1 MPRLFWKIFLWF
13 WGAMIVI
20 GLSLYFVVLT
30 ARPEPLPEPWRDGT
44 ATALTAVGANATA
57 AWERGG
63 SAAALGALT
72 TSRQSSNRRFWLF
85 NSQGQELSGQ
95 PLPRQGRGGPRESPL
110 GPLGSL
116 LEPDH
121 SGGRR
126 GHGRDHRGPEGP
138 ADFGGPPESDPLDDP
153 NFIAEAPPNKPV
165 ILPDESRLPQ
175 VVNAAAHAGHIVFA
189 ISGPSAVAAQ
199 PIRSASGKNYVIAAL
214 IPRPEAGRTLAEPV
228 VQMIGGLC
236 VLVLSGLICAG
247 LVRYITAPLVSLR
260 IATQHFASGELT
272 ARTRADQRRRRDE
285 VADLG
290 RDFDIMAE
298 RIETLVHGQR
308 QLLGDISHE
317 LRSPLARLRMALALS
332 RRYAEQG
339 ITGAELQQGLD
350 RIGRETGRLDELIG
364 QLLDLTR
371 LDNEKLGEGMPLQL
385 DTLLRDIVADA
396 QFEARA
402 QRKDVVLRAT
412 APCHLTGH
420 RDLLQSALENIIRN
434 AIRYTPEGTPVEVTL
449 TVDIGAT
456 IRVRDHGKGVPP
468 EALPHLFTPFYRVE
482 TARDRK
488 SGGVGLGLAITER
501 AVRAHGGSIIA
512 TNAPDGGLE
521 MTIKLPI
528 SELKVKS

>member
-1 MPRLFWKIFLWF
+1 VTRLFWKIFLWF

-20 GLSLYFVVLT
+20 GLALYFVVLT
-30 ARPEPLPEPWRDGT
+30 ARPEPLPEPWRTGT
-44 ATALTAVGANATA
+44 TTALTVVGANAAA

-63 SAAALGALT
+63 APAALNALT
-72 TSRQSSNRRFWLF
+72 TSRQSSNSRFWLF
-85 NSQGQELSGQ
+85 DSQGRELSGQ
-95 PLPRQGRGGPRESPL
+95 PLPRGGRRGRPGMEL
-110 GPLGSL
+110 GPLGRL
-116 LEPDH
+116 FDRRPLPHPPDLD
-121 SGGRR
+121 GP
-126 GHGRDHRGPEGP
+126 PEGP
-138 ADFGGPPESDPLDDP
+138 MDRGRPPEGLGPNAPDPLESAP
-153 NFIAEAPPNKPV
+153 AGWPAE
-165 ILPDESRLPQ
+165 LPDEAHLPR
-175 VVNAAAHAGHIVFA
+175 VADRAAHAGHILFA
-189 ISGPSAVAAQ
+189 LAGPSTMAAE
-199 PIRSASGKNYVIAAL
+199 PIRSASGKRYVIAAVM
-214 IPRPEAGRTLAEPV
+214 PRPQAGRTLAEPM
-228 VQMIGGLC
+228 VQFVGGLI
-236 VLVLSGLICAG
+236 VLGLSGLICAG
-247 LVRYITAPLVSLR
+247 LVRYITSPLVSLR
-260 IATQHFASGELT
+260 TATHRFASGELT
-272 ARTRADQRRRRDE
+272 ARTQAAQQRRRDE

-290 RDFDIMAE
+290 RDFDTMAE
-298 RIETLVHGQR
+298 RIETLVYGQR

-332 RRYAEQG
+332 RRYVEQG
-339 ITGAELQQGLD
+339 VTGAELQQGLD

-371 LDNEKLGEGMPLQL
+371 LDNEKLGEGLLVQL
-385 DTLLRDIVADA
+385 DALLGEIVTDT

-402 QRKDVVLRAT
+402 QHKDVALRAT
-412 APCHLTGH
+412 APCRLIGH

-501 AVRAHGGSIIA
+501 AVRAHGGSIVA

-521 MTIKLPI
+521 MTIRLPL
-528 SELKVKS
+528 SEVSREPRV